1 MNEAALA
8 FSLVELACAELPHFG
23 RGARITDL
31 RVRLGRGSGVVQETL
46 LFAFTLA
53 AEGSPIAGA
62 TLDIEDT
69 PVEARCRHCESV
81 LLVAGP
87 SGVCPG
93 CGAPAL
99 PAEGNDLQLVALG
112 VAGPVAR
119 VSAGN

>member
-1 MNEAALA
+1 MNEATLA
-8 FSLVELACAELPHFG
+8 ISLVELACAELPHFG

-31 RVRLGRGSGVVQETL
+31 RVRLGRRSGIVQETL
-46 LFAFTLA
+46 LFAFTIA

-69 PVEARCRHCESV
+69 PVEARCRHCEFV
-81 LLVAGP
+81 LLAALP
-87 SGVCPG
+87 SAVCPG

-99 PAEGNDLQLVALG
+99 PAEGDDLQLVALG